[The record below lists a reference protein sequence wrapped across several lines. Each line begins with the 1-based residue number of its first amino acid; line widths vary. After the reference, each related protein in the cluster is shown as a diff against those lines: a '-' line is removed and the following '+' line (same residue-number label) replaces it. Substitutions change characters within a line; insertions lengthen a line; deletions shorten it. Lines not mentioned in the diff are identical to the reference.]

1 MIAYVAVLGTPYFQI
16 TGSEGRALL
25 KNLPPGQYT
34 VEVWQPSL
42 KGAPE
47 KFAQHVDLAAKSAKE
62 LVFTLDLKADFRAK
76 RPPGLSTGGYR

>member
-76 RPPGLSTGGYR
+76 RAPGLSTGGYR